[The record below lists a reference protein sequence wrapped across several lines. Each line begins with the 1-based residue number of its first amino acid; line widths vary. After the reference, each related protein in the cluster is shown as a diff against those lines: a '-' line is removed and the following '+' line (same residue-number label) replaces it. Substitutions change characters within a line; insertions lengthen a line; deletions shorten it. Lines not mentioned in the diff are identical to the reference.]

1 MNILEFVK
9 NILPTTER
17 ASIRS
22 SLVNGTQEFNRFNKP
37 LFKQASMQFG
47 TLAFKS
53 PWALAFEKDLEI
65 VAGVKSRGNA
75 IALLNAINIA
85 IEPLFADLANMLDEY
100 FGEDFSNEAITIQ
113 RYNIL
118 QLIEALILYV
128 EYSRRW
134 LITVIRKENNLTVK
148 AVNGEND
155 GILPFDLN
163 WLADNRDTFL
173 KVVKIIS
180 SKVKDLTK
188 VIEELP
194 EYTVQPGQTVG
205 SIMRNEREIDPFGFG
220 FIPTRMNP
228 IFYYRIHRSKA
239 QIAKL
244 QAAELEAQ
252 ELEFRILALR
262 AALDGKPDAKKEALA
277 NALED
282 KQLNPLREKIAKWNE
297 EYTNA

>member
-1 MNILEFVK
+1 MKILDFVK

-22 SLVNGTQEFNRFNKP
+22 SLVNTTQEFNRFNKP
-37 LFKQASMQFG
+37 LFKEATAQFG
-47 TLAFKS
+47 SLKFKS
-53 PWALAFEKDLEI
+53 PWVLAFEKDLEV

-75 IALLNAINIA
+75 IALLNAVNIA
-85 IEPLFADLANMLDEY
+85 VEPLFGDLANMLDEY
-100 FGEDFSNEAITIQ
+100 FSEDFSNEAITIQ

-118 QLIEALILYV
+118 QLIEAVTLYV

-134 LITVIRKENNLTVK
+134 LITTVRKENNLAVQS
-148 AVNGEND
+148 VNGEND
-155 GILPFDLN
+155 GILPYDLK

-180 SKVKDLTK
+180 SKIKDFSK

-205 SIMRNEREIDPFGFG
+205 TIARSEHEIDPFGFG
-220 FIPTRMNP
+220 FISTRMNP
-228 IFYYRIHRSKA
+228 IFYYRINRSKA

-262 AALDGKPDAKKEALA
+262 ASLDGKPDAKKEALA

-282 KQLNPLREKIAKWNE
+282 KQLNPLREKIARWNE
-297 EYTNA
+297 EYTNV